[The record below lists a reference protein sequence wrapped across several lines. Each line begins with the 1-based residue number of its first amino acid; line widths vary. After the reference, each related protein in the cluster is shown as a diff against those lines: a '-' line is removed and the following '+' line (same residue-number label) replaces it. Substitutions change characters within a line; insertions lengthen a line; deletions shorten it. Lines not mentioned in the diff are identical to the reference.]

1 MGSDRHLETMN
12 EMPERMAKLKTENAQ
27 LKAQVAGSGSEIA
40 RLHHEIARL
49 RAENDWIAHDAW
61 KATLS
66 ARSPSDGVALD
77 RSMDARPAD
86 VFLSLN
92 SGRARVSHLNSIKI
106 ESGYQRCPFSPQRFI
121 VSDPLDWEIDDITV
135 VSPDRVPRSQLSRNQ
150 QVPGQW
156 LTAIALSTPW
166 SFDPVDAGHG
176 NVVMTVRY
184 VGHKETD
191 HFVCSVVGRSLEGP

>member
-1 MGSDRHLETMN
+1 MGSDRYFDRYFEADQ
-12 EMPERMAKLKTENAQ
+12 MAKLRVEMTDLKTENA
-27 LKAQVAGSGSEIA
+27 
-40 RLHHEIARL
+40 RLMDENAVL
-49 RAENDWIAHDAW
+49 RMMTGMPDSN
-61 KATLS
+61 
-66 ARSPSDGVALD
+66 
-77 RSMDARPAD
+77 ARPAD
-86 VFLSLN
+86 VFLPLN

-135 VSPDRVPRSQLSRNQ
+135 VGPDRVPRSQLSRNQ